1 VKRGRL
7 GWGARGEEKAARNWW
22 IVDGWQGVPE
32 VVPECELIETPSL
45 DAGCPKGIEE
55 PRCRIQ

>member
-1 VKRGRL
+1 MGRK
-7 GWGARGEEKAARNWW
+7 GEEKAARKWW

-32 VVPECELIETPSL
+32 VVPECELIAAPSL